1 MNKGLLIG
9 AFICALVEVVL
20 TVLSIM
26 LSSASIWLS
35 FSSIVVGLS
44 VPFLLFMSILK

>member
-9 AFICALVEVVL
+9 AFICALVEIVL
-20 TVLSIM
+20 TTLSIM
-26 LSSASIWLS
+26 LSPVSIWLS